1 MALFINTQKL
11 QNANASG
18 KNINEDIEKW
28 SKIEHINQLKAILLI
43 N

>member
-28 SKIEHINQLKAILLI
+28 SKMNILTSLRLFF
-43 N
+43 